1 MSKTNAS
8 VREDVA
14 SGVVRTAINHRV
26 AHALDQEEHRLA
38 ELIASAA
45 LLSVIAQSL
54 PRAWLSTTGK
64 VRYIIQPPTKA
75 YIQIGSG
82 TN

>member
-14 SGVVRTAINHRV
+14 SGVVRTAIDHRV

-38 ELIASAA
+38 ELI
-45 LLSVIAQSL
+45 V
-54 PRAWLSTTGK
+54 
-64 VRYIIQPPTKA
+64 V
-75 YIQIGSG
+75 SG
-82 TN
+82 TAIRHCAEPPSGLAEHNR